1 MSNNISGSAG
11 GWIDTKEAN
20 SITKKSNEVVSY
32 SDVISQLNDLHT
44 MLIARYETRP
54 NKNVYDSLISVERAI
69 DALLL
74 N

>member
-1 MSNNISGSAG
+1 MNNNISGSAAS
-11 GWIDTKEAN
+11 WIKHEEPTVVTER
-20 SITKKSNEVVSY
+20 SNKVVSY
-32 SDVISQLNDLHT
+32 SDVISELDKLHN
-44 MLIARYETRP
+44 MLKYKYETRP

>member
-1 MSNNISGSAG
+1 MSNNISGSAAS
-11 GWIDTKEAN
+11 WIKHEEPTVVTER
-20 SITKKSNEVVSY
+20 SNEIVSY
-32 SDVISQLNDLHT
+32 TDVISQLNDLHT
-44 MLIARYETRP
+44 MIKHKYETRP

>member
-1 MSNNISGSAG
+1 MSNNISGSAAS
-11 GWIDTKEAN
+11 WIKHEEPTVVTER
-20 SITKKSNEVVSY
+20 SNEVVSY
-32 SDVISQLNDLHT
+32 SDVISELGKLHN
-44 MLIARYETRP
+44 MLKYKYETRP